1 MRGGLKQRELLQF
14 CDIISHPFIR
24 VTGVYQ
30 WSREFKKKKDLNLLH
45 TFKNLNGPR
54 KWLEYWG
61 NFLDG
66 LAKFI
71 CHQFQGKCKET
82 GNTDVNGSGTW
93 GGPDHISTTHS
104 LSGTLETW
112 HPKLE
117 TGAGCSDQALEGGIW
132 REEGKPSGGDG
143 SATVPW
149 GSVESRAFKYF

>member
-1 MRGGLKQRELLQF
+1 MVLERE
-14 CDIISHPFIR
+14 
-24 VTGVYQ
+24 
-30 WSREFKKKKDLNLLH
+30 
-45 TFKNLNGPR
+45 
-54 KWLEYWG
+54 
-61 NFLDG
+61 
-66 LAKFI
+66 
-71 CHQFQGKCKET
+71 
-82 GNTDVNGSGTW
+82 